1 MALRWPL
8 RGAVAALVIPDSGE
22 WSLEMMRPSRSALF
36 VPGNRRE
43 WIEKAVTYAADV
55 LVLDLEDSVPD
66 REKAAARAIV
76 KTGVQMLKAK
86 GQASSVRINGFA
98 TGLALDDLE
107 GVLCPELE
115 SVSLPKVE
123 TVADMNELDALL
135 THLERRLGI
144 PVGQIETPLGCET
157 AKAMRNV
164 YEIATSCRRVKR
176 VGLAAGPG
184 GDAARAIGYEW
195 SRAGMETLYL
205 RSKVVLDAR
214 AAGIQYPTIS
224 SWWNIKD
231 LEGLERD
238 ARWNRSLGY
247 RGQTVIHP
255 SHVPIV
261 NKVYTPT
268 ADEIAFHK
276 GLIQAMEE
284 AEKKGTAAVTYKGD
298 MVDEAM
304 VKTSREMLE
313 FARSIGVEP

>member
-1 MALRWPL
+1 M
-8 RGAVAALVIPDSGE
+8 I
-22 WSLEMMRPSRSALF
+22 RPSRSALF
-36 VPGNRRE
+36 VPGNRPA
-43 WIEKAVTYAADV
+43 WIEKAAGYGADT
-55 LVLDLEDSVPD
+55 LILDLEDSVPD
-66 REKAAARAIV
+66 QGKAPARAIV
-76 KTGVQMLKAK
+76 KAGLKTLKAK
-86 GQASSVRINGFA
+86 GQTAGVRINGFA
-98 TGLALDDLE
+98 TGLTLDDLE
-107 GVLCPELE
+107 GILCPELE

-135 THLERRLGI
+135 THLERRQGI

-184 GDAARAIGYEW
+184 GDAARAIGYMWTKE
-195 SRAGMETLYL
+195 GTETLFL
-205 RSKVVLDAR
+205 RSKIVLDAR
-214 AAGIQYPTIS
+214 AAGIPYPTIS

-238 ARWNRSLGY
+238 ARWNRQLGY
-247 RGQTVIHP
+247 RGQTVMHP

-261 NKVYTPT
+261 NQVFTPS
-268 ADEIAFHK
+268 ADEIDFCM

-284 AEKKGTAAVTYKGD
+284 AERKGIAAVTYRGD

-304 VKTSREMLE
+304 VKTAREMLD
-313 FARSIGVEP
+313 FAASIGLPV

>member
-1 MALRWPL
+1 M
-8 RGAVAALVIPDSGE
+8 I
-22 WSLEMMRPSRSALF
+22 RPSRSALF
-36 VPGNRRE
+36 VPGNRPE
-43 WIEKAVTYAADV
+43 WIQKAVGYGADV
-55 LVLDLEDSVPD
+55 LILDLEDSVPD
-66 REKAAARAIV
+66 REKAAARPIV
-76 KTGVQMLKAK
+76 KAGIQALKAK
-86 GQASSVRINGFA
+86 GQAASVRINGFA
-98 TGLALDDLE
+98 TGLTLDDLE

-144 PVGQIETPLGCET
+144 PIGQVETPLGCET

-184 GDAARAIGYEW
+184 GDAARAIGYQW
-195 SRAGMETLYL
+195 SKEGMETLFL
-205 RSKVVLDAR
+205 RSKAVLDTR

-247 RGQTVIHP
+247 RGQTVMHP
-255 SHVPIV
+255 THVPIV
-261 NKVYTPT
+261 NRVYTPT
-268 ADEIAFHK
+268 ADELAFHK
-276 GLIQAMEE
+276 GLLQAMED
-284 AEKKGTAAVTYKGD
+284 ARARGIAAVTYKGD

-313 FARSIGVEP
+313 FARSIGLET

>member
-1 MALRWPL
+1 
-8 RGAVAALVIPDSGE
+8 
-22 WSLEMMRPSRSALF
+22 MRPSRSSLF

-43 WIEKAVTYAADV
+43 WIEKAVGYGADT
-55 LVLDLEDSVPD
+55 LILDLEDSVPD
-66 REKAAARAIV
+66 GEKAAARGIV
-76 KTGVQMLKAK
+76 KAGVKMLKAK
-86 GQASSVRINGFA
+86 GQACSVRINAFA
-98 TGLALDDLE
+98 TGLTLDDLE
-107 GVLCPELE
+107 SVICPELE

-123 TVADMNELDALL
+123 TSADLHRLDTLL

-144 PVGQIETPLGCET
+144 SDGQIETPLGCET

-164 YEIATSCRRVKR
+164 YRIATSCRRVKR
-176 VGLAAGPG
+176 VSLAAGPG
-184 GDAARAIGYEW
+184 GDAARAIGYQW
-195 SRAGMETLYL
+195 SKEGMETLFL

-214 AAGIQYPTIS
+214 AAGIPYPTIS

-247 RGQTVIHP
+247 RGQTVMHP

-268 ADEIAFHK
+268 AEEIAFHK

-284 AEKKGTAAVTYKGD
+284 ARRQGIAAVTYKGD

-304 VKTSREMLE
+304 VKTSREMLA
-313 FARSIGVEP
+313 FAQAIGLQG